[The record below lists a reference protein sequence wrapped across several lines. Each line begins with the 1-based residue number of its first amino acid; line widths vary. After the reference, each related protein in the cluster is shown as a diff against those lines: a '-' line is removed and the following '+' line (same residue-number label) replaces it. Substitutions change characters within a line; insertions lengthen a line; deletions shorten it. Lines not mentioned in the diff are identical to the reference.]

1 MYGRVTC
8 RPENLPCARGTVDV
22 DTSMHGTGM
31 IWVRLGDMHKN
42 HLTRLSLFV
51 YTKKRNKDVKN
62 IHTVNKKSNTTIP
75 KLD

>member
-51 YTKKRNKDVKN
+51 YTKKETKMSRTY
-62 IHTVNKKSNTTIP
+62 IQ
-75 KLD
+75 